1 MCPLS
6 VLRGYFYVIF
16 QKLSEIEKMS
26 APYNASLRLTFSSS
40 TYPGM
45 DAS

>member
-6 VLRGYFYVIF
+6 MTWGCFRAIF

-26 APYNASLRLTFSSS
+26 APYNASLRLTFFSS
-40 TYPGM
+40 TYPGI